1 MNVPALES
9 RYSIISQFFFQH
21 FLQLLSMKTGNGVS
35 NEPQSILWY
44 STNRLVQRSNDL
56 SIVNHFSFYGIK
68 NSCTSDSSLL
78 GTFPFPFNQI
88 DKYSI

>member
-1 MNVPALES
+1 
-9 RYSIISQFFFQH
+9 
-21 FLQLLSMKTGNGVS
+21 MKTGNGLS

-68 NSCTSDSSLL
+68 NSCTTDSSLL